1 MRGLLRAAGEAFLA
15 ALILT
20 PILRDIF
27 RAYNVVDRPGRRKV
41 HAYPIPR
48 LGGIAIASAYAIA
61 LAFYSGADPAAGS
74 DLPAWQVLPG
84 AAVIFLTGILDDFFN
99 LRPVYK
105 LLGQVAAAALVF
117 WSGLR
122 IDTVAAVPL
131 PLGLS
136 LPLTVF
142 WLLLSMNAFNLID
155 GLDGLCAGVAFLAA
169 GTFFVAARI
178 QGNFALEHATL
189 PLAGALL
196 GFLFYNFHPATMFL
210 GDSGAMLIGLLL
222 GCFGIVW
229 TGQQTTL
236 LSAAAPLLALSLP
249 LIDLSVSV
257 VRRFLRSRPI
267 FSPDREHIHH
277 RLLDLGLTPWR
288 AVLTLYLAAASG
300 GVFALLLIHPSL
312 RKVQAF
318 VIVGFCAAAWVGVE
332 RLRYNEF
339 DVAGKLLFRGEF
351 QRALKE
357 NVRIQELAAAFER
370 CENEEVWWDRVATAV
385 HDAGWTSATWIRNRS
400 IHRERAFPSQPP
412 AWRFRITLGEDE
424 AVEIEGPLQP
434 AGSSL
439 DLMALAGAI
448 HSSLAVGRSSWKRR
462 ALP

>member
-1 MRGLLRAAGEAFLA
+1 
-15 ALILT
+15 
-20 PILRDIF
+20 
-27 RAYNVVDRPGRRKV
+27 
-41 HAYPIPR
+41 
-48 LGGIAIASAYAIA
+48 
-61 LAFYSGADPAAGS
+61 
-74 DLPAWQVLPG
+74 
-84 AAVIFLTGILDDFFN
+84 
-99 LRPVYK
+99 
-105 LLGQVAAAALVF
+105 
-117 WSGLR
+117 
-122 IDTVAAVPL
+122 
-131 PLGLS
+131 
-136 LPLTVF
+136 
-142 WLLLSMNAFNLID
+142 MNAFNLID

-169 GTFFVAARI
+169 GTLFVAARI

-196 GFLFYNFHPATMFL
+196 GFLFYNFPPATMFL

-229 TGQQTTL
+229 TGQQATL
-236 LSAAAPLLALSLP
+236 VSAAAPLLALSLP

-277 RLLDLGLTPWR
+277 RLLDLGLTRWR
-288 AVLTLYLAAASG
+288 AVLILYVAAAVG

-312 RKVQAF
+312 RKAQAY

-339 DVAGKLLFRGEF
+339 DVAGRLLFRGEF

-357 NVRIQELAAAFER
+357 NVRIHELAAAFER
-370 CENEEVWWDRVATAV
+370 CETEEAWWDRVATAV
-385 HDAGWTSATWIRNRS
+385 HGAGWTSATWIRNGS
-400 IHRERAFPSQPP
+400 IHRERAYPSQPP
-412 AWRFRITLGEDE
+412 AWRFRIALGEDE

-448 HSSLAVGRSSWKRR
+448 HSSLAVRRSSWERR